1 MGSLN
6 LAGRAGRWSTR
17 HWKTAAFG
25 WLAIA
30 VGCVVVGS
38 AVGAEQMKSW
48 GVANGDSR
56 RAEQILDQADF
67 NVPAQESVLVQ
78 SRSSTVDEAAF
89 TSAIAGV
96 VQTLSELRTS
106 STSPPRNYPNAGLIS
121 RDRHSALVEF
131 SIKGKADDA
140 KDKIAPILA
149 AVGTVQAGFPGVLV
163 EEFGQAS
170 SQHVLDQRFASDMNR
185 AELTSLPLTIGIL
198 IVAFVRWSPRP
209 SVLLAF
215 AACSPPQGNLVSH
228 LVPADA

>member
-78 SRSSTVDEAAF
+78 SRSATVDEAAF

-96 VQTLSELRTS
+96 VQTLSELPNVEHI
-106 STSPPRNYPNAGLIS
+106 TSPVNYPNAGLIS

-149 AVGTVQAGFPGVLV
+149 AVGTRPG
-163 EEFGQAS
+163 G
-170 SQHVLDQRFASDMNR
+170 
-185 AELTSLPLTIGIL
+185 LPGC
-198 IVAFVRWSPRP
+198 ARRGVRP
-209 SVLLAF
+209 
-215 AACSPPQGNLVSH
+215 G
-228 LVPADA
+228 LVPARARPAFRRAT